1 MKSPILPRHPLD
13 NPRTVK
19 IALGSYASDALAN
32 LDPLPRH
39 RHQGR
44 QHRPGGRARAD
55 DPALHADHQGTL

>member
-44 QHRPGGRARAD
+44 ARAD